1 MKEIDELPYDYATN
15 DYDLEKDINNQKSE
29 AVKNL
34 IQNFKNMPRIIIYE
48 KN

>member
-1 MKEIDELPYDYATN
+1 MKKTDELPRDFDTN
-15 DYDLEKDINNQKSE
+15 DFDLEKDINNQKSE